1 MKNQLSLFVATLAT
15 LFITL
20 TASAQGEWKWAHYW
34 SGGDG
39 SYGDYYNKIIN
50 TAFDDEGN
58 IYVYGTMGG
67 NAVFD
72 GQTLQFV
79 NNAEVLNRN
88 ERSILLAKFDIL
100 GNMLWYKVVKNSGTW
115 SVPKW
120 MEVRNNQIHISGDT
134 GLDYVDWN
142 WNNVWLYFLDTLI
155 TGSQVHLTPVE
166 NRHPPFQTGRWTFF
180 TTLDTDGEVIG
191 SHFVESFSRE
201 RILQGNEY
209 IRYESSLCSYSGH
222 VPTPIHT
229 DFQGNTYIFT
239 PIWYKGSEDDS
250 LTIVVDG
257 DSNKTYNLFLPG
269 NVPNDNYMAH
279 ITNAILYKFSSS
291 GELLFAKLL
300 VNHTDGIAS
309 SYNLTGDS
317 INKYFNVYY
326 KGMSFDENDNMY
338 LTGYVQLAECI
349 VGQGGELHDYPVH
362 VWWDSTHHVT
372 INDISSADAC
382 NFVIKYDTDGNVVW
396 CNQLYSRG
404 NPSISSSYAHGLWNN
419 VIEKNDSL
427 YIIGTGSYAVGGDAL
442 IYFDNEENYLQRF
455 QPVKSDIGF
464 FVGYDA
470 ISGQYINHG
479 IVPAAQAVMGK
490 CPAVISN
497 RLFAYSN
504 VDGQSRMMSQWSTD
518 GHFIS
523 SELLL
528 ASEPLGDGSIV
539 ANENGDLLLSCQATS
554 PVNFGNNVSVS
565 CPSGHSNAV
574 VAFYHNPEFTTP
586 FVPDDSVGIDE
597 YYQNREREIYLYPNP
612 TDGHT
617 TVCGYMYGYRSIELL
632 DLQGRKLATLLD
644 SPHGTD
650 VPEIDLSPYPSG
662 TYLVKINFERGVSVV
677 RKAVRSK

>member
-1 MKNQLSLFVATLAT
+1 
-15 LFITL
+15 
-20 TASAQGEWKWAHYW
+20 
-34 SGGDG
+34 
-39 SYGDYYNKIIN
+39 
-50 TAFDDEGN
+50 
-58 IYVYGTMGG
+58 
-67 NAVFD
+67 
-72 GQTLQFV
+72 
-79 NNAEVLNRN
+79 
-88 ERSILLAKFDIL
+88 
-100 GNMLWYKVVKNSGTW
+100 
-115 SVPKW
+115 
-120 MEVRNNQIHISGDT
+120 
-134 GLDYVDWN
+134 
-142 WNNVWLYFLDTLI
+142 
-155 TGSQVHLTPVE
+155 
-166 NRHPPFQTGRWTFF
+166 
-180 TTLDTDGEVIG
+180 
-191 SHFVESFSRE
+191 
-201 RILQGNEY
+201 
-209 IRYESSLCSYSGH
+209 
-222 VPTPIHT
+222 
-229 DFQGNTYIFT
+229 
-239 PIWYKGSEDDS
+239 
-250 LTIVVDG
+250 
-257 DSNKTYNLFLPG
+257 
-269 NVPNDNYMAH
+269 
-279 ITNAILYKFSSS
+279 
-291 GELLFAKLL
+291 
-300 VNHTDGIAS
+300 
-309 SYNLTGDS
+309 
-317 INKYFNVYY
+317 
-326 KGMSFDENDNMY
+326 
-338 LTGYVQLAECI
+338 
-349 VGQGGELHDYPVH
+349 
-362 VWWDSTHHVT
+362 VT

-490 CPAVISN
+490 CPAAISN

-504 VDGQSRMMSQWSTD
+504 VDGQSRMMSQWRTD

-539 ANENGDLLLSCQATS
+539 ANENGDLLLSFQATS

-565 CPSGHSNAV
+565 CPSGHSSAV
-574 VAFYHNPEFTTP
+574 FALYHNPEFTQP

-650 VPEIDLSPYPSG
+650 VPEIDLSPYPAG
-662 TYLVKINFERGVSVV
+662 TYLVKINFNRGVSVV
-677 RKAVRSK
+677 RKVVKR